1 MLLFSH
7 LVGTETL
14 DIGVNKSQTPPEA
27 ILPSQ
32 QHDTTVLLQAELL
45 NTTLNQDQKQ
55 YVYLPY
61 KQMIVNSIRL
71 FTHTWLWLN
80 RSIDLYKQKH
90 FAIVLGR
97 SSLL

>member
-45 NTTLNQDQKQ
+45 NNTKSGSKAVRVFALQTNDCKQHMFVYAHLALVEQK
-55 YVYLPY
+55 Y
-61 KQMIVNSIRL
+61 
-71 FTHTWLWLN
+71 
-80 RSIDLYKQKH
+80 
-90 FAIVLGR
+90 
-97 SSLL
+97 